1 MSDIAS
7 YWNGFPIGIFSTA
20 SVADR
25 AKISEISLK
34 VEQQLKADVPKG
46 DGLATLVMQ
55 NQGLKVTKGT
65 GPEWQQLADNLG
77 QTMRGKMVPPDV
89 YDLALKE
96 RDAYRQRKA
105 AGATATAQ
113 PTTPAPSQTPVPAK
127 AQTQPK

>member
-1 MSDIAS
+1 
-7 YWNGFPIGIFSTA
+7 
-20 SVADR
+20 
-25 AKISEISLK
+25 
-34 VEQQLKADVPKG
+34 
-46 DGLATLVMQ
+46 MQ

-105 AGATATAQ
+105 AGTATTSQ
-113 PTTPAPSQTPVPAK
+113 PQSPAASPAPAPAK
-127 AQTQPK
+127 APTQPK